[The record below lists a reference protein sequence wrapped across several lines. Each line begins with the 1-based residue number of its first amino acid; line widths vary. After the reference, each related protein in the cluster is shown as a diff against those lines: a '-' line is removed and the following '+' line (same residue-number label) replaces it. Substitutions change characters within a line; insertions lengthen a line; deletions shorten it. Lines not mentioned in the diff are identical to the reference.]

1 MTKATVDAGIC
12 GFSIAITVDSQDS
25 QHATARIE
33 TACPNLKPLE
43 TIPLELDAYKEC
55 FSKIG
60 ESSAFEFARAYCRH
74 PGCPVATGIIKAL
87 EVECGLALP
96 KDASIH
102 IEKERT

>member
-12 GFSIAITVDSQDS
+12 GFSIAITVNSLDS

-43 TIPLELDAYKEC
+43 TLALEMDAYAEC

-60 ESSAFEFARAYCRH
+60 ESSAFEFLRGYCRH
-74 PGCPVATGIIKAL
+74 PGCPVASGIIKAL

-96 KDASIH
+96 KDAGIH
-102 IEKERT
+102 IENNNA